1 MLRSTWYHRHPAQLL
16 WRGRTYDA
24 RRTRDSARIRAG
36 RGRTRLL
43 AGPARAGRRKYDRFL
58 AVLAPLRCP
67 NPPSVTQQILDQ
79 IIGPFDL
86 SHDFGRK
93 GAYEAALEYAR
104 QNLIEDPHCNE
115 FLLAAAK
122 RLGFAPVTRETLEG
136 RVKLPK
142 EAWLDLWISD
152 EDDEVA
158 LTGTREG
165 IQYLIDLLTQLRD
178 SSDPEQHIH
187 LDRGSLPMTENSA
200 NLVLFKEEESWFT
213 GVAGEGLQD
222 YPQREIDPK
231 TIYAIQFIHYP
242 PDDLPISAHKLYRV
256 MKVEEDSGTS
266 TQHQGVRRRH
276 REPLPPLHLHRRQ
289 RRALHLHLPPRRPGR
304 ELLHAPRDPVAGDEG
319 GVSSAESR
327 AVESEWQH
335 RSLKTRQTQIAR
347 SARLP
352 P

>member
-1 MLRSTWYHRHPAQLL
+1 MSKPAE
-16 WRGRTYDA
+16 RYA
-24 RRTRDSARIRAG
+24 
-36 RGRTRLL
+36 
-43 AGPARAGRRKYDRFL
+43 
-58 AVLAPLRCP
+58 
-67 NPPSVTQQILDQ
+67 QILDQ

-93 GAYEAALEYAR
+93 GAYQAALEYAR
-104 QNLIEDPHCNE
+104 QNLTEDPHCNE

-122 RLGFAPVTRETLEG
+122 RIGYAAVTRETLEG

-187 LDRGSLPMTENSA
+187 LDRGALPMTENSA

-242 PDDLPISAHKLYRV
+242 PEDLPISAHKLYRV
-256 MKVEEDSGTS
+256 MKVEEETGAETNIKEFGEGTENRYHRF
-266 TQHQGVRRRH
+266 TFIADNDERFTYTFHLDDPAVNYFTH
-276 REPLPPLHLHRRQ
+276 REIL
-289 RRALHLHLPPRRPGR
+289 
-304 ELLHAPRDPVAGDEG
+304 
-319 GVSSAESR
+319 
-327 AVESEWQH
+327 
-335 RSLKTRQTQIAR
+335 SLAMK
-347 SARLP
+347 SV
-352 P
+352 

>member
-1 MLRSTWYHRHPAQLL
+1 MSKPAE
-16 WRGRTYDA
+16 RYE
-24 RRTRDSARIRAG
+24 
-36 RGRTRLL
+36 
-43 AGPARAGRRKYDRFL
+43 
-58 AVLAPLRCP
+58 
-67 NPPSVTQQILDQ
+67 QILDQ

-93 GAYEAALEYAR
+93 GAYEAALDYAR
-104 QNLIEDPHCNE
+104 QNLTEDPHCNE

-122 RLGFAPVTRETLEG
+122 RLGFAPVTRESLEG

-187 LDRGSLPMTENSA
+187 LDRGALPMTENSA

-242 PDDLPISAHKLYRV
+242 PEDLPISAHKLYRV
-256 MKVEEDSGTS
+256 LKVEEDPGSSTNIKEFGEGTENRYHRF
-266 TQHQGVRRRH
+266 TFIADNDERFTYTFHLDDPAVNYFTH
-276 REPLPPLHLHRRQ
+276 REIL
-289 RRALHLHLPPRRPGR
+289 
-304 ELLHAPRDPVAGDEG
+304 
-319 GVSSAESR
+319 
-327 AVESEWQH
+327 
-335 RSLKTRQTQIAR
+335 SLAMK
-347 SARLP
+347 SV
-352 P
+352 

>member
-1 MLRSTWYHRHPAQLL
+1 MSIPAERYAEILE
-16 WRGRTYDA
+16 
-24 RRTRDSARIRAG
+24 
-36 RGRTRLL
+36 
-43 AGPARAGRRKYDRFL
+43 
-58 AVLAPLRCP
+58 
-67 NPPSVTQQILDQ
+67 QIV
-79 IIGPFDL
+79 GPFDL

-93 GAYEAALEYAR
+93 GAYEAALDYAR

-122 RLGFAPVTRETLEG
+122 RFGFAPITREALEG
-136 RVKLPK
+136 RIKLPK

-187 LDRGSLPMTENSA
+187 LDRGALPMTENSA

-242 PDDLPISAHKLYRV
+242 PEDLPISAHKLYRV
-256 MKVEEDSGTS
+256 LKVEEEVGEPATIKEFGEGTEN
-266 TQHQGVRRRH
+266 R
-276 REPLPPLHLHRRQ
+276 
-289 RRALHLHLPPRRPGR
+289 
-304 ELLHAPRDPVAGDEG
+304 
-319 GVSSAESR
+319 
-327 AVESEWQH
+327 
-335 RSLKTRQTQIAR
+335 
-347 SARLP
+347 
-352 P
+352 

>member
-1 MLRSTWYHRHPAQLL
+1 MSIPAE
-16 WRGRTYDA
+16 RYE
-24 RRTRDSARIRAG
+24 
-36 RGRTRLL
+36 
-43 AGPARAGRRKYDRFL
+43 
-58 AVLAPLRCP
+58 
-67 NPPSVTQQILDQ
+67 QILDQ

-93 GAYEAALEYAR
+93 GAYEAALDYAR
-104 QNLIEDPHCNE
+104 QNLTEDPHCNE

-242 PDDLPISAHKLYRV
+242 PEDLPISAHKLYRV
-256 MKVEEDSGTS
+256 LKVEEDGGSSTGIKEFGEGTENRYHRF
-266 TQHQGVRRRH
+266 TFIADNDERFTYTFHLDDPAVNYFTH
-276 REPLPPLHLHRRQ
+276 REIL
-289 RRALHLHLPPRRPGR
+289 
-304 ELLHAPRDPVAGDEG
+304 
-319 GVSSAESR
+319 
-327 AVESEWQH
+327 
-335 RSLKTRQTQIAR
+335 SLAMK
-347 SARLP
+347 SV
-352 P
+352 

>member
-1 MLRSTWYHRHPAQLL
+1 MSIPAE
-16 WRGRTYDA
+16 RYA
-24 RRTRDSARIRAG
+24 E
-36 RGRTRLL
+36 
-43 AGPARAGRRKYDRFL
+43 
-58 AVLAPLRCP
+58 
-67 NPPSVTQQILDQ
+67 ILDQ

-93 GAYEAALEYAR
+93 GAYEAALDYAR
-104 QNLIEDPHCNE
+104 QNLGDDPHCND
-115 FLLAAAK
+115 FLLAASK
-122 RLGFAPVTRETLEG
+122 RFGFAPVTREALEG

-178 SSDPEQHIH
+178 ASDPEQHIH

-231 TIYAIQFIHYP
+231 SIYAIQFIHYP

-256 MKVEEDSGTS
+256 LKVEDESGTPANIKEFGEGTES
-266 TQHQGVRRRH
+266 RYHRFTFIADNDDRFTYTFHLDDPAVNYFTH
-276 REPLPPLHLHRRQ
+276 REIL
-289 RRALHLHLPPRRPGR
+289 
-304 ELLHAPRDPVAGDEG
+304 
-319 GVSSAESR
+319 
-327 AVESEWQH
+327 
-335 RSLKTRQTQIAR
+335 SLAMK
-347 SARLP
+347 SV
-352 P
+352 